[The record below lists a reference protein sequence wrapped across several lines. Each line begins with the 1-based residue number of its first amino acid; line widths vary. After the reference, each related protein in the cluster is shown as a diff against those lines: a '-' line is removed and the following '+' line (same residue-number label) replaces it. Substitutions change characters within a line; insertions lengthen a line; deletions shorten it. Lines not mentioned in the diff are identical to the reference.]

1 MCGIFGF
8 IGNRAAAPLLV
19 DGLRRLEYRGY
30 DSSGIV
36 VKNGNLQVHKKIGKV
51 SELSKIL
58 PNHIEGDAGIAH
70 TRWATHGGVTD
81 ENAHP
86 HLSQKGDIAIVHNGI
101 IDNARGLRKRLIE
114 RGFNLESE
122 TDSEALVHM
131 ISIGINSGQSP
142 LESVRQTLNRVTG
155 TWGLCVLFKE
165 HDMIVCAR
173 NGSPLIIGKGE
184 GESFISSDPHA
195 LTQHT
200 QSFYLL
206 EDGDMAVVT
215 RDGIEISRLEGG
227 ASSTALTILED
238 EWGEADM
245 AGFPHYML
253 KEIHEQP
260 EALRRCITGRLDM
273 ANGSA
278 KLEGLRLNPIRL
290 RTVPHVR
297 LIGCGT
303 ALNATK
309 IGQLAI
315 ESLARI
321 PAVAHVASEFRYNDP
336 VINPNAIHF
345 AVSQSGETA
354 DTLSAVKEIQLKGG
368 DVHGIV
374 NVVGS
379 TIARTCGQGVY
390 IHSGPEQ
397 AVASTKAFTNMVASL
412 LLFAI
417 RIGRTRNFS
426 REKGQSI
433 IEEFQRIPD
442 LIEKYLQDPGPIDE
456 AVELVKGAK
465 SVLFL
470 GRGLSAPVASE
481 GALKLMEVAYIPC
494 LAYPAGEMK
503 HGPIAL
509 LEEGSPVV
517 VILPNDKH
525 REKTIASMHE
535 CRARGAKIILIH
547 EEGDLEAVEEADI
560 SIPVPSCSYI
570 LTPLLTVI
578 PTQLIA
584 YRTALALGCDVD
596 RPRNLA
602 KSVTVE

>member
-8 IGNRAAAPLLV
+8 IGNRSAAPLLV
-19 DGLRRLEYRGY
+19 EGLRRLEYRGY

-36 VKNGNLQVHKKIGKV
+36 VKNGSLQVHKKIGKV
-51 SELSKIL
+51 SELSNML
-58 PNHIEGDAGIAH
+58 PNHIEGNMGIAH

-86 HLSQKGDIAIVHNGI
+86 HLSQNGDIALVHNGI
-101 IDNARGLRKRLIE
+101 IDNARGLRKRLTE
-114 RGFNLESE
+114 RGFNLKSE

-131 ISIGINSGQSP
+131 ISIGIDSGQSP

-173 NGSPLIIGKGE
+173 NGSPLILGQGE
-184 GESFISSDPHA
+184 GESFVASDPHA

-200 QSFYLL
+200 QNFYLL
-206 EDGDMAVVT
+206 EDGDMAIVT
-215 RDGIEISRLEGG
+215 KDRIEISRLEGG
-227 ASSTALTILED
+227 QSSTGLTVIED

-260 EALRRCITGRLDM
+260 EALRRCIAGRLDM

-278 KLEGLRLNPIRL
+278 KLGGLRLDPLRL

-303 ALNATK
+303 ALNASK

-336 VINPNAIHF
+336 VINPNALHF

-426 REKGQSI
+426 REKGQTI
-433 IEEFQRIPD
+433 IKDFEKIPD
-442 LIEKYLQDPGPIDE
+442 LLEQYLKNPGQIDE
-456 AVELVKGAK
+456 AVHLVKDAK

-481 GALKLMEVAYIPC
+481 GALKLMEIAYIPC

-547 EEGDLEAVEEADI
+547 EEDDEDAAEEADV
-560 SIPVPSCSYI
+560 SIPVPACSY
-570 LTPLLTVI
+570 LLSPLLTVV

-584 YRTALALGCDVD
+584 YRAALALGCDVD